1 MFNLRGIFPPLLI
14 FILMFGTIAALIS
27 AAASVA
33 AGVGA
38 KIRQNNN
45 QDLDS
50 VDQQATSPF
59 EQAANTISSLSSY
72 ASAASSFANSFGV
85 GKSASEE
92 FNKLLGKKL

>member
-1 MFNLRGIFPPLLI
+1 
-14 FILMFGTIAALIS
+14 MFGTIAALIS

-45 QDLDS
+45 DGLDS
-50 VDQQATSPF
+50 VDQQISSPF

-72 ASAASSFANSFGV
+72 ASAASSFASSFGV
-85 GKSASEE
+85 GKSVSNE
-92 FNKLLGKKL
+92 FNKLLGKKF

>member
-1 MFNLRGIFPPLLI
+1 MRGFIPPLLI
-14 FILMFGTIAALIS
+14 LAIMFGTMAALIS

-45 QDLDS
+45 DGLDPA
-50 VDQQATSPF
+50 DQQTSSPF

-72 ASAASSFANSFGV
+72 ASAAPSFANSFGV

>member
-14 FILMFGTIAALIS
+14 FTIMFGTIAALIS

>member
-1 MFNLRGIFPPLLI
+1 
-14 FILMFGTIAALIS
+14 MFGTIAALIS

-45 QDLDS
+45 DGLDS
-50 VDQQATSPF
+50 VDQQTSSPF

-72 ASAASSFANSFGV
+72 AAAASSFASSFGV
-85 GKSASEE
+85 GKSASNE
-92 FNKLLGKKL
+92 FNKLLGKKI

>member
-1 MFNLRGIFPPLLI
+1 
-14 FILMFGTIAALIS
+14 MFGTIAALIS

-45 QDLDS
+45 DGLDP
-50 VDQQATSPF
+50 VDQQSTSPF
-59 EQAANTISSLSSY
+59 EKAANTISSLSSY

-92 FNKLLGKKL
+92 FNKLLGKKV

>member
-1 MFNLRGIFPPLLI
+1 
-14 FILMFGTIAALIS
+14 MFGTIAALIS

-45 QDLDS
+45 DGLDS
-50 VDQQATSPF
+50 VDQQTSSPF

-72 ASAASSFANSFGV
+72 ASAASSFASSFGV
-85 GKSASEE
+85 GKSASNE
-92 FNKLLGKKL
+92 FNKLLGKNF

>member
-1 MFNLRGIFPPLLI
+1 
-14 FILMFGTIAALIS
+14 MFGTIAALIS

-38 KIRQNNN
+38 KIRQTNN
-45 QDLDS
+45 DGLDS
-50 VDQQATSPF
+50 VDRQTTSPF

>member
-1 MFNLRGIFPPLLI
+1 MFNYEGVYTPSFNLYF
-14 FILMFGTIAALIS
+14 MFGTIAALIS

-45 QDLDS
+45 DGLDPA
-50 VDQQATSPF
+50 DQQSSSPF

-85 GKSASEE
+85 SKSASEE
-92 FNKLLGKKL
+92 FNKLLGKKV

>member
-1 MFNLRGIFPPLLI
+1 
-14 FILMFGTIAALIS
+14 MFGTIAALIS

-45 QDLDS
+45 QGLDPA
-50 VDQQATSPF
+50 DQQTSSPF

-72 ASAASSFANSFGV
+72 ASAASSFASSFGV

-92 FNKLLGKKL
+92 FNKLLGKKF

>member
-1 MFNLRGIFPPLLI
+1 MRGIYPPLLI
-14 FILMFGTIAALIS
+14 LSFMFGTIAALIS

-45 QDLDS
+45 QDLDPA
-50 VDQQATSPF
+50 DQQTSSPF
-59 EQAANTISSLSSY
+59 ESAANTISSLSSY
-72 ASAASSFANSFGV
+72 SSAASSFANSFGV

-92 FNKLLGKKL
+92 FNKLLGKKF

>member
-1 MFNLRGIFPPLLI
+1 
-14 FILMFGTIAALIS
+14 MFGTIAALIS

-45 QDLDS
+45 DGLDS
-50 VDQQATSPF
+50 VDQQTSSPF

-72 ASAASSFANSFGV
+72 ASAASSFASSFGV
-85 GKSASEE
+85 GKSASNE
-92 FNKLLGKKL
+92 FNKLLGKNL

>member
-1 MFNLRGIFPPLLI
+1 
-14 FILMFGTIAALIS
+14 MFGTIAALIS

-45 QDLDS
+45 QDLDPA
-50 VDQQATSPF
+50 DQQTSSPF
-59 EQAANTISSLSSY
+59 EKAATTISSLSSY

-92 FNKLLGKKL
+92 FNKLLGKKF

>member
-1 MFNLRGIFPPLLI
+1 
-14 FILMFGTIAALIS
+14 MFGTIAALIS

-45 QDLDS
+45 DGLDS
-50 VDQQATSPF
+50 VDKQTTSPF

-85 GKSASEE
+85 GKSAAEE
-92 FNKLLGKKL
+92 FNKLLGKKF